1 MELRFKHPT
10 DVDVFFQS
18 VKSEGNVA
26 VSLRTAILRSWP
38 ELLKALDP
46 IVGGFLVD
54 VDVVNGLELGWRP
67 TRGVARYRLASHD

>member
-1 MELRFKHPT
+1 
-10 DVDVFFQS
+10 
-18 VKSEGNVA
+18 